1 MVRRSTFLS
10 LGGFNEQLGA
20 SCEDWEFCVRLA
32 SASPI
37 VKVTDALVRYHYLPS
52 SASRQYKRM
61 LEKELSI
68 EQTLLGGT
76 SGLSR
81 ALTRRKLRSAIY
93 SRAATGRR
101 EGGQSGALYLL
112 RSIYLW
118 PSLGFLPRRYK
129 QLGVEIADL
138 FRYSHR
144 RQQ

>member
-20 SCEDWEFCVRLA
+20 SCEDWEFFVRLA

-37 VKVTDALVRYHYLPS
+37 VKVRDALVRYHYLPS

-68 EQTLLGGT
+68 EQTLLAGT
-76 SGLSR
+76 RGLSR

-93 SRAATGRR
+93 WRAATGRR
-101 EGGQSGALYLL
+101 ESGQSGALL

-118 PSLGFLPRRYK
+118 PSLGFLPGRYK
-129 QLGVEIADL
+129 TLGVELAELLCDN
-138 FRYSHR
+138 RDGR
-144 RQQ
+144 